1 MDHQLSS
8 VANKSKS
15 RSFLG
20 VRKELIIGLTPLTI
34 VAISAIIEFLFIS
47 SNSIAGD
54 EPFSIYHSQ
63 MRISSIIDL
72 CMNGN
77 NPPLHFIMLHY
88 WIKLFGISPLSV
100 RFLSVVFSVT
110 TVYFVYRIGK
120 DFFSYQTG
128 VLSSLLFSFSNLNL
142 LLSHEAR
149 VYTLFGLLATL
160 SMFFFLSIRK
170 NKNRYFYIFLL
181 ITNTLLVYSHYLGIF
196 VIIVQTIA
204 VLLIKD
210 IRKPLFKYYM
220 IYLLLFSCFFIP
232 NIILLLNR
240 FSGTPVGTWLDQPNG
255 IISIYDMLWTFSN
268 KPVTTVFCLLILVAA
283 LVKYLITKQKT
294 GNVTNNKI
302 ILLWFLF
309 PFFTMFFVSYWLPMF
324 LDRYLYFVSI
334 GYYFTLAIAISFIFQ
349 ADKFNYLFSGIF
361 LILFVVTFN
370 PKMDNKRHAEET
382 VAKVT
387 ELKDQNTSV
396 IICPSFFMLNFAYYY
411 NKDFFCEADN
421 GNLYQKLTKR
431 LNDDKVYPI
440 NSADLIQ
447 YSTKRIVFLDA
458 AANFSF
464 PDNNIY
470 NTLKERYKLKNE
482 YKFYE
487 KFIVSV
493 FEDQ

>member
-1 MDHQLSS
+1 M
-8 VANKSKS
+8 
-15 RSFLG
+15 
-20 VRKELIIGLTPLTI
+20 
-34 VAISAIIEFLFIS
+34 
-47 SNSIAGD
+47 
-54 EPFSIYHSQ
+54 
-63 MRISSIIDL
+63 
-72 CMNGN
+72 
-77 NPPLHFIMLHY
+77 
-88 WIKLFGISPLSV
+88 
-100 RFLSVVFSVT
+100 
-110 TVYFVYRIGK
+110 
-120 DFFSYQTG
+120 
-128 VLSSLLFSFSNLNL
+128 
-142 LLSHEAR
+142 
-149 VYTLFGLLATL
+149 
-160 SMFFFLSIRK
+160 
-170 NKNRYFYIFLL
+170 
-181 ITNTLLVYSHYLGIF
+181 
-196 VIIVQTIA
+196 
-204 VLLIKD
+204 
-210 IRKPLFKYYM
+210 
-220 IYLLLFSCFFIP
+220 
-232 NIILLLNR
+232 LNR

-283 LVKYLITKQKT
+283 LVKYFISVYKKTRVCKKKTSSLRLAKQQKAEFTGVNEHFCCKRNEKIGVFLQTLITKQKT

-349 ADKFNYLFSGIF
+349 SDKFNYLFSGIF
-361 LILFVVTFN
+361 LILFIVTFN